1 MRDVSAPRPRVP
13 GEGSGDA
20 ALGGGLVR
28 VDEDLLSFR
37 AQPHSSA
44 LGFDGAV
51 LGAEL
56 PRAQECQDGLVNKEG
71 AELLHE
77 VQGEAR
83 AFVGG
88 RVGDAEAGFESGGV
102 ERSDAFGQED
112 RVPV

>member
-1 MRDVSAPRPRVP
+1 MRDVPAPRPRVP

-37 AQPHSSA
+37 AQPHSPA

-56 PRAQECQDGLVNKEG
+56 PRAQ
-71 AELLHE
+71 
-77 VQGEAR
+77 
-83 AFVGG
+83 
-88 RVGDAEAGFESGGV
+88 
-102 ERSDAFGQED
+102 
-112 RVPV
+112 

>member
-1 MRDVSAPRPRVP
+1 MRDVSAPRSRIP

-28 VDEDLLSFR
+28 VDEDLLPFR
-37 AQPHSSA
+37 AQPHSPA
-44 LGFDGAV
+44 LGFGGAV

-77 VQGEAR
+77 VECQAG

-88 RVGDAEAGFESGGV
+88 RVGDAE
-102 ERSDAFGQED
+102 
-112 RVPV
+112 